1 MVVLLVLIEKL
12 TSETKNNLKTSR
24 LLLVDAVPYA
34 LKEATSE
41 PKNFFCI
48 TFKDGPKI
56 TFDGGSIGS
65 LKIFMGDLNTLPTQV
80 QDICVQLCVH
90 VSILRS
96 IFETRG

>member
-1 MVVLLVLIEKL
+1 MVLLVLIEKL

-48 TFKDGPKI
+48 TFKGGPKI
-56 TFDGGSIGS
+56 TFDGGSIGL
-65 LKIFMGDLNTLPTQV
+65 LKIFMGDLNTLPIQV
-80 QDICVQLCVH
+80 QEICVQLCVH